1 MTKEMTTIMKTMP
14 LPVVKGLMV
23 AEINSSDHPELR
35 FNHKEMTTIMKTMP
49 FPVLKALLVTKI
61 HSSDHPELCF
71 NHYEYL
77 FSKFQLWPVGQG
89 LFYSGNIKL
98 ECKFNFVYDCGG
110 NSININSVVDD
121 YINQQHSKDI
131 ILDMLVISHFDDD
144 HVNGIPKLLKEVSK
158 VRKVFLPYNDDN
170 KNYLLFLAL
179 VYGNG
184 IDMEKKVDE
193 IILVNTKHMD
203 NDEEQTYEFNNIKTS
218 ELEDEDLYLPNTKTG
233 ILNGST
239 IFVEN
244 KWKFKF
250 YNTYLKQTESSANI
264 KKEIINL
271 IHKVGGK
278 NLGDLLLKLDG
289 TLQSKSIKESLKKIY
304 NKYCSSSYGNSKQN
318 QSSLCLYHSPV
329 EKYNDIYI
337 IKSEDNSKIF
347 FKQHFSFERITGTLL
362 TGDISL
368 KQSKRYNDFKR
379 YYKDECKDVLCF
391 LIPHHGSKNNWNKN
405 VLIDFPCA
413 NIFLNSSGTSNPYK
427 HPSNEVITD
436 LNKIGN
442 SLLRC
447 NERKS
452 ITYYI

>member
-1 MTKEMTTIMKTMP
+1 MP
-14 LPVVKGLMV
+14 IPLAKVLMV
-23 AEINSSDHPELR
+23 AEINSSDHPEL
-35 FNHKEMTTIMKTMP
+35 
-49 FPVLKALLVTKI
+49 
-61 HSSDHPELCF
+61 CF
-71 NHYEYL
+71 NHYEDL

-110 NSININSVVDD
+110 NSTNINAVVDD

-158 VRKVFLPYNDDN
+158 VRKIFLPYNDDN
-170 KNYLLFLAL
+170 KNYLLLLAL

-184 IDMEKKVDE
+184 IDLEKKVDE
-193 IILVNTKHMD
+193 IILVNTKYME
-203 NDEEQTYEFNNIKTS
+203 NDEEQTYEFNDIKTS
-218 ELEDEDLYLPNTKTG
+218 ELEDENLNLPNTKTG

-239 IFVEN
+239 IFFQD
-244 KWKFKF
+244 KWKFKL

-264 KKEIINL
+264 KKEINNL

-289 TLQSKSIKESLKKIY
+289 TLQSESIKESLKKIY
-304 NKYCSSSYGNSKQN
+304 NKYCSSSYRNSKQN
-318 QSSLCLYHSPV
+318 QSSLCLFHSPI

-337 IKSEDNSKIF
+337 INNKDNSKDF
-347 FKQHFSFERITGTLL
+347 LKQHFSFERITGTLL

-368 KQSKRYNDFKR
+368 KQSERYNDFKR
-379 YYKDECKDVLCF
+379 HYKDECKDVLCF

-413 NIFLNSSGTSNPYK
+413 NIFLNSSGYSNLYK
-427 HPSNEVITD
+427 HPSDEVVMD
-436 LNKIGN
+436 LKKICN
-442 SLLRC
+442 SLLFC
-447 NERKS
+447 NERES